1 MAKKDHALDDYEDLN
16 FDDEFG
22 FDEFGDGGED
32 PNSSPRKP
40 SSKIRSKLKE
50 SARAKYEDA
59 KFRREVL
66 KASLPSD
73 YSSVLEDYDA
83 VSKEVGDVWRDQQ
96 KQWEKHRSGVKRAI
110 RPYSDVISK
119 LGFKKLEAWANEED
133 RVSSGTPSDDEIDEL
148 KVQSIMADVFG
159 DIQDQQTQHLT
170 QLETARQERED
181 ERYAEDVAE
190 REVSAKRSIEGN
202 NYLASINSGI
212 TTIADYTN
220 KIDFQY
226 KKRSLEL
233 QARLLITQ
241 QRALTTL
248 NSFRDSAIKELQDIH
263 KNTAL
268 PDYLKINTD
277 EMITKAFKEKFAE
290 NFTAPWTG
298 VGSQFS
304 KRIFGQVKKKM
315 AGYWEDLGLAISGA
329 NDANEGFQD
338 GMGGDGTAWGGL
350 KDLGLGL
357 GTDAIINKPA
367 KFLQDKVA
375 PKIRDYLS
383 KHHGINV
390 QGSNLKTMGSNF
402 AAMFN
407 EALKSGETGFKSLD
421 AIVNFFDL
429 QEAAMGE
436 KNTLWDKN
444 ELDLE
449 KAVYMDNRFKLSV
462 TDVIPGWLK
471 KIYGQVFG
479 LNNQGKEAPDLSWDF
494 KAEGFVRTEDQD
506 RETLEG
512 MVSKE
517 SLLKQKQ
524 AIEKWIDVLG
534 DGMSFTPKT
543 REWLSRWVKKK
554 LRSSDA
560 IDPILLLADG
570 LSAPKDVRAELEKV
584 IQASYQL
591 TDKQVELAKGGKLKD
606 LHNVIKE
613 GNIYANNR
621 LNKTADA
628 AYDARKQV
636 RSFETDVIAKLV
648 SSPEGRRALIRS
660 GVAFDNGKGQ
670 FQYNYKIDDMMQDQL
685 EYVRERDTRI
695 GGKRVNDRVGPYV
708 GRRSRNEDRRGF
720 LSDDGREEILDKLG
734 YGEYEAKMKKDA
746 QFGWGFESLG
756 FNDEKKLEREILRSL
771 STLPDPKMHPGYGRD
786 FFFTRA
792 GKLITRANKAFLIL
806 RKKEAPELA
815 NEHSYA
821 AGGRIP
827 SFASGGDN
835 KLKSGVT
842 EGQPG
847 DENLVKTHGGEFV
860 VNHDAAKF
868 NVKLLG
874 AINKYGAPL
883 INADGSINSVYHKV
897 FGFDKA
903 KDFTKQAGKDF
914 AVGAKNIK
922 NEQAEIAIKHI
933 LNQMNPIYVDHYDKV
948 AAELTDA
955 KISPEK
961 RLAKGLQHWT
971 KYQKAVL
978 KHQGVKAYGKGA
990 ARKGMQFLSDKFDQ
1004 LIDTDNTGTNIEIKN
1019 KLMNGGRN
1027 LGRGLYNNVTNYAS
1041 DLRDKAKTKMLDRD
1055 NTMGAISKTL
1065 AEVENPKRFNQ
1076 PLDLYFKGKG
1086 SPFLTKK
1093 GFNNSDYIDQN
1104 TGAVIRN
1111 PSEITGTVVDRE
1123 GQIVVSIEEM
1133 FDNDIVTR
1141 ARKPYRLLGL
1151 EQEHRK
1157 YFTTTEYVANR
1168 YSVIA
1173 QSKRFQDTLAKGK
1186 EFRDKWLR
1194 DEAIDCYLRSDLV
1207 TPVLRAT
1214 DFKAG
1219 NYIDKETGNVLWT
1232 HHDITGAV
1240 TDKENKEILSAEQ
1253 IADGLF
1259 TDKGEHIKIN
1269 KFKRMR
1275 NTVFKR
1281 GNEVYNRYAAK
1292 HVNKYKDLALNAMS
1306 NMGEA
1311 KVGLNF
1317 DKNPIDVYVKGEKN
1331 PRITFAMFKSGK
1343 MMDVKS
1349 GKPILSHSGI
1359 QGPVISAADS
1369 TGNQLITEEDI
1380 KTGLVDAMGE
1390 DLYLPKMQTAMKRF
1404 TNYLKEAVLPKSKF
1418 GAIRNFIN
1426 LSPEKRMEK
1435 MNELIDKY
1443 GVAFD
1448 VYVKGEPLTPKL
1460 TKAGFEGSKYIS
1472 QKTGLA
1478 IKLPDFIDG
1487 PVLDLEGNVILS
1499 AEEIEKGLL
1508 TIDGKKVKIGVDLKN
1523 GGLFN
1528 NIAGTASIFGRI
1540 SGKRDMLLR
1549 GMGMGDKAPEPE
1561 EEKTER
1567 NVLYTIKFKN
1577 KKGMPLS
1584 PEAARINNRMFTQ
1597 ADVKGGMLIRVDY
1610 TDGKSSTE
1618 VIDDVE
1624 NIDASTW
1631 LKSAMS
1637 NKITDGINFGAVF
1650 TMGGYIIDDE
1660 GKVIK
1665 TTFHTGKKKAKP
1677 VKLDATG
1684 AMPLK
1689 GMFGSAFDKML
1700 DKFGIKSRLGSWQQ
1714 QREDKANKK
1723 DGDPKNEEKK
1733 EKKDSWIGKLIKKL
1747 TLPLTAM
1754 FGGLASGIGA
1764 LKASLLG
1771 GLAWLGQSVVQGKLM
1786 GSLGAFMGR
1795 SGLGRALAVGA
1806 VTYGGIKAF
1815 NYLDGDGSGASS
1827 YGAADQNA
1835 QYANLDTTSKVL
1847 HMGDSKAPETTS
1859 GKGFLET
1866 MASNPE
1872 LASALAM
1879 GAMMMPG
1886 GLKTIGKGALAVGK
1900 GAWKYGGKVLHWGGK
1915 KLGKLA
1921 GRTATAAGGAAARN
1935 APGLLGKAGRVLG
1948 GAWRMTGGGVGM
1960 AARAAPLLAGLGGLL
1975 LPAALIAGAA
1985 VGGYMIGKGLMKLW
1999 NNHKNPWNRF
2009 RMAQYGFNHNNEEL
2023 MNKIAQIEG
2032 IATNLISINGDG
2044 QPSVKTDEKAM
2055 IEILKICGIYDKDGK
2070 MVEGQEQ
2077 RLQSFAI
2084 WFKERFL
2091 RVYSSYLRCLKK
2103 MRGKAEMV
2111 DLQTLNRQEQLKLL
2125 DETHFKS
2132 LTLSP
2137 YVVTNSP
2144 FEDPAE
2150 TNMDATDVDVIYRKL
2165 KNKIETS
2172 KDIKDGEVKD
2182 YSKIKNEDGLED
2194 KTAKPL
2200 SKNATAEDKLKAEMD
2215 KQLDKTNPLKQDAK
2229 TMVDKANEAVKYQT
2243 DAANLLTKTH
2253 NAQIRSAT
2261 EQATKETEKQFE
2273 KSSTSLMDKLK
2284 SGLSSMANVVSNSF
2298 VGDAASGAVNAWNTV
2313 GMGIDSGLSQA
2324 GNAIAGWLGDG
2335 KGLGGSGKWSKG
2347 KRDDLFPSI
2356 SAASK
2361 KYGLNERTM
2370 LTMAYIES
2378 KGDPNA
2384 SNPSGAKGIYQF
2396 IPATAKAY
2404 GLGNPY
2410 DQAANIDAGMR
2421 LTRDGIAYFKKKVG
2435 REPEPY
2441 EIYLMHQQGQGGL
2454 SIIAAAA
2461 AKGGTVPANIQKNVD
2476 SNAPQK
2482 GMTPAAFLAYW
2493 KQRYNESD
2501 LAVHGNGGGGASQ
2514 AAAPSGTSTA
2524 KPAAGTPKASANT
2537 PGYLLTGGTNKAP
2550 AANAGG
2556 GGGGGGGGVAP
2567 AAKVK
2572 EKVFFGDS
2580 IADGYKN
2587 YHKGSGW
2594 TKVGA
2599 DPKTVLFYLSN
2610 TVLKNPSKYRDKDVY
2625 LSTGIS
2631 NNPTDSLS
2639 IATQLQR
2646 LKDLGVKVKVFG
2658 ISNQYPKGNPLAL
2671 NTLLATLCKRF
2682 GHTFLGGFNAGKD
2695 KVHPATY
2702 ATLPGG
2708 GSAAASKAPAKAT
2721 PAKAGTAAST
2731 GSASANTPGHLL
2743 TGGAKPL
2750 ANAAVAPQISNSV
2763 NVAGSADWDFDKIVK
2778 AVLNNKLPKA
2788 SGKCAEYVRKALV
2801 AGDLRGKIQKTF
2813 GGKLGHAFEY
2823 LARLPKLGFNRVYS
2837 GQQLKGFQLMKGD
2850 VVVFDKG
2857 VYGSD
2862 NKSGGGWVYGHVAI
2876 WTGGNW
2882 VSDFIQS
2889 SIYPHS
2895 KYASPG
2901 IPFTIFRAN
2910 GIAKEKVVDCKFP
2923 GDEDFGQPL
2932 LQSTPTNAAQAKRQE
2947 QATQISPSADK
2958 VNNTV
2963 NNLNNGGVTSA
2974 VPVSPPQ
2981 PTSPMEQMGG
2991 GDVINLLGKQL
3002 NVQEQILSVLKDI
3015 AKGSL
3020 SNTTGVD
3027 ANAKPGVTTP
3037 NMSAIRNE
3045 KSPFSGVKNPVS
3057 VLKPV

>member
-22 FDEFGDGGED
+22 FDEFGDSGED

-40 SSKIRSKLKE
+40 SSKIRSKLEE
-50 SARAKYEDA
+50 SARAKYNDA

-83 VSKEVGDVWRDQQ
+83 VSKEVGDVWREQQ
-96 KQWEKHRSGVKRAI
+96 KQWEKQRSGVKRAI
-110 RPYSDVISK
+110 RPYSDVIAK

-290 NFTAPWTG
+290 NFTAPWSG

-329 NDANEGFQD
+329 NEANEGFQD

-350 KDLGLGL
+350 KDLGLGM
-357 GTDAIINKPA
+357 GTDALINKPA
-367 KFLQDKVA
+367 KFLQEKIA

-494 KAEGFVRTEDQD
+494 KSEGFVKTEDQD

-512 MVSKE
+512 TINKE

-543 REWLSRWVKKK
+543 REWLARWVKKK

-560 IDPILLLADG
+560 IDPILLLSDG

-613 GNIYANNR
+613 GNMYANNR

-695 GGKRVNDRVGPYV
+695 DGKRVNDRIGPYV
-708 GRRSRNEDRRGF
+708 GRRGHNEDGRGF

-734 YGEYEAKMKKDA
+734 YGDYEAKMKKDA

-827 SFASGGDN
+827 SFASGGNN
-835 KLKSGVT
+835 KLMSGVT
-842 EGQPG
+842 KGQPG

-933 LNQMNPIYVDHYDKV
+933 LNQMNPVYVDHYDKV
-948 AAELTDA
+948 VAELTDTKVA
-955 KISPEK
+955 PEK

-971 KYQKAVL
+971 KYQKSVL
-978 KHQGVKAYGKGA
+978 KHQGVKAYGKGVA
-990 ARKGMQFLSDKFDQ
+990 KKGMQFLSDKFDQ
-1004 LIDTDNTGTNIEIKN
+1004 LIDTDKTGTNIEIKN
-1019 KLMNGGRN
+1019 QLLQGGRN
-1027 LGRGLYNNVTNYAS
+1027 LGRGVYNNVTNYAN
-1041 DLRDKAKTKMLDRD
+1041 DLRDKAKTKMLDRN
-1055 NTMGAISKTL
+1055 NTMGAVSKTL
-1065 AEVENPKRFNQ
+1065 AEVDQPKMFNL
-1076 PLDLYFKGKG
+1076 PIDLYFKGKG
-1086 SPFLTKK
+1086 APFLAKK
-1093 GFNNSDYIDQN
+1093 GFTKGEYIDQN
-1104 TGAVIRN
+1104 TGVVIRN
-1111 PSEITGTVVDRE
+1111 PSEITGTIIDRE
-1123 GQIVVSIEEM
+1123 GQIVVTIEEM
-1133 FDNDIVTR
+1133 FENDVVTR
-1141 ARKPYRLLGL
+1141 SGKAYRLLGL
-1151 EQEHRK
+1151 EEQHRK
-1157 YFTTTEYVANR
+1157 YFTATEYAANR

-1173 QSKRFQDTLAKGK
+1173 QSKRFQDAVAKGK

-1194 DEAIDCYLRSDLV
+1194 DEAIDCYVRSDLV
-1207 TPVLRAT
+1207 TPVLRAK

-1240 TDKENKEILSAEQ
+1240 VDKENREILSAEQ
-1253 IADGLF
+1253 LADGLF

-1343 MMDVKS
+1343 MIDVKS

-1359 QGPVISAADS
+1359 QGPVISAADAS
-1369 TGNQLITEEDI
+1369 GNQLITEEDI

-1487 PVLDLEGNVILS
+1487 PVLDLNGNIILS

-1508 TIDGKKVKIGVDLKN
+1508 TVDGKKVKIGVDLKN
-1523 GGLFN
+1523 GGLFS
-1528 NIAGTASIFGRI
+1528 NITGAASIFSRI

-1660 GKVIK
+1660 GKIVK
-1665 TTFHTGKKKAKP
+1665 TAFHTGKKKAKP
-1677 VKLDATG
+1677 VKLDTAG
-1684 AMPLK
+1684 ASPLK

-1700 DKFGIKSRLGSWQQ
+1700 DKFGIKNRLGSWQQ

-1723 DGDPKNEEKK
+1723 DGETKDVEKK

-1747 TLPLTAM
+1747 TLPLTVM

-1795 SGLGRALAVGA
+1795 SGLGKALAVGA

-1815 NYLDGDGSGASS
+1815 NYLDGDGSGSSS
-1827 YGAADQNA
+1827 YGVVDQNA
-1835 QYANLDTTSKVL
+1835 SYANLDTTSKVM
-1847 HMGDSKAPETTS
+1847 HMGDPNAPETTS
-1859 GKGFLET
+1859 GKGFMET

-1921 GRTATAAGGAAARN
+1921 GRTATTVGGAAARN

-1948 GAWRMTGGGVGM
+1948 GAWRMSGGGLGL

-1975 LPAALIAGAA
+1975 VPAALVAGAA
-1985 VGGYMIGKGLMKLW
+1985 VAGWYAGKAIMKLW

-2009 RMAQYGFNHNNEEL
+2009 RMAQYGFNHNNEEV

-2032 IATNLISINGDG
+2032 IATNLITINGDG

-2070 MVEGQEQ
+2070 MVEGQEE
-2077 RLQSFAI
+2077 RLKSFAI
-2084 WFKERFL
+2084 WFRERFL

-2103 MRGKAEMV
+2103 MRGKAEML

-2132 LTLSP
+2132 LTMSP
-2137 YVVTNSP
+2137 YVVINSP

-2150 TNMDATDVDVIYRKL
+2150 TEMDATDVDVIYRKL

-2182 YSKIKNEDGLED
+2182 YSKIKNEDGLDD
-2194 KTAKPL
+2194 KVSKPL
-2200 SKNATAEDKLKAEMD
+2200 PKDATPEDKLKAEMD

-2229 TMVDKANEAVKYQT
+2229 TMVDKANQAVKYQT

-2253 NAQIRSAT
+2253 NAQIRAAT
-2261 EQATKETEKQFE
+2261 DAATKETQKQFDDGAKTLGE
-2273 KSSTSLMDKLK
+2273 KFKNFMSSMGNSISNGWDAAKESM
-2284 SGLSSMANVVSNSF
+2284 GLSNNQASESNGGGF
-2298 VGDAASGAVNAWNTV
+2298 FGAIGDVISKGAGAISGKTKDIQLGVYKAFRNA
-2313 GMGIDSGLSQA
+2313 GLSDAQA
-2324 GNAIAGWLGDG
+2324 KI
-2335 KGLGGSGKWSKG
+2335 
-2347 KRDDLFPSI
+2347 I
-2356 SAASK
+2356 
-2361 KYGLNERTM
+2361 
-2370 LTMAYIES
+2370 
-2378 KGDPNA
+2378 
-2384 SNPSGAKGIYQF
+2384 
-2396 IPATAKAY
+2396 TAE
-2404 GLGNPY
+2404 
-2410 DQAANIDAGMR
+2410 
-2421 LTRDGIAYFKKKVG
+2421 VG
-2435 REPEPY
+2435 REND
-2441 EIYLMHQQGQGGL
+2441 YLSKYVFGSH
-2454 SIIAAAA
+2454 SD
-2461 AKGGTVPANIQKNVD
+2461 PANGKFNLGMLSWQGDRGKKLYELLERNGLIKGNKMVEDQKTL
-2476 SNAPQK
+2476 NAQ
-2482 GMTPAAFLAYW
+2482 AAFAVNEIRTISSYKPTLEKFLNNPKVDYKTGAEVLGTNFIRW
-2493 KQRYNESD
+2493 RYNDSAYASHHKRRDDYYKQIQSNVSSSD
-2501 LAVHGNGGGGASQ
+2501 
-2514 AAAPSGTSTA
+2514 AAAPAGSN
-2524 KPAAGTPKASANT
+2524 PAAGGSTPSNT
-2537 PGYLLTGGTNKAP
+2537 PGKAPPAYMMTGGGTTAGTTPAGKAAGGIMGGAMANLDARLGNKAP
-2550 AANAGG
+2550 A
-2556 GGGGGGGGVAP
+2556 
-2567 AAKVK
+2567 
-2572 EKVFFGDS
+2572 
-2580 IADGYKN
+2580 
-2587 YHKGSGW
+2587 
-2594 TKVGA
+2594 
-2599 DPKTVLFYLSN
+2599 
-2610 TVLKNPSKYRDKDVY
+2610 
-2625 LSTGIS
+2625 
-2631 NNPTDSLS
+2631 
-2639 IATQLQR
+2639 
-2646 LKDLGVKVKVFG
+2646 
-2658 ISNQYPKGNPLAL
+2658 
-2671 NTLLATLCKRF
+2671 
-2682 GHTFLGGFNAGKD
+2682 
-2695 KVHPATY
+2695 
-2702 ATLPGG
+2702 
-2708 GSAAASKAPAKAT
+2708 SAAT
-2721 PAKAGTAAST
+2721 
-2731 GSASANTPGHLL
+2731 
-2743 TGGAKPL
+2743 
-2750 ANAAVAPQISNSV
+2750 APQQSNSV
-2763 NVAGSADWDFDKIVK
+2763 NVAGSADWDFDKIAK

-2823 LARLPKLGFNRVYS
+2823 LTRLPKLGFNRVYS

-2850 VVVFDKG
+2850 VVVFDRG

-2895 KYASPG
+2895 KYASRG

-2932 LQSTPTNAAQAKRQE
+2932 AQSTPTNAAQARRQE
-2947 QATQISPSADK
+2947 QATQISPAAK

-2974 VPVSPPQ
+2974 VPVSAPQ
-2981 PTSPMEQMGG
+2981 PSSPMEQMGG

-3015 AKGSL
+3015 AKGSI
-3020 SNTTGVD
+3020 SGSSGVD
-3027 ANAKPGVTTP
+3027 VNAKPGVTTP
-3037 NMSAIRNE
+3037 DMSAIRNE

>member
-329 NDANEGFQD
+329 NDATEGFQD

-560 IDPILLLADG
+560 IDPILLLTDG

-827 SFASGGDN
+827 SFASGGNN
-835 KLKSGVT
+835 KLTSGVT
-842 EGQPG
+842 KGQPG

-1093 GFNNSDYIDQN
+1093 GFNNGDYIDQN

-1123 GQIVVSIEEM
+1123 DQIVVSIEEM

-1292 HVNKYKDLALNAMS
+1292 HVNKYKDLTLNAMS

-1380 KTGLVDAMGE
+1380 KTGLVDTMGE

-1487 PVLDLEGNVILS
+1487 PVLDLEGNVILT

-1528 NIAGTASIFGRI
+1528 NIAGAASIFGRI

-1549 GMGMGDKAPEPE
+1549 GMGTGDKAPEPE

-1827 YGAADQNA
+1827 YGAVDQNA

-1900 GAWKYGGKVLHWGGK
+1900 KAWDWGGAALGWGGR
-1915 KLGKLA
+1915 KLGRLA
-1921 GRTATAAGGAAARN
+1921 GRTATAAGGAATRN
-1935 APGLLGKAGRVLG
+1935 APGMLGKAGRVLG
-1948 GAWRMTGGGVGM
+1948 GAWRMTGGGLGM

-1975 LPAALIAGAA
+1975 FPAALIAGAA

-2229 TMVDKANEAVKYQT
+2229 SMVDKANEAVKYQS
-2243 DAANLLTKTH
+2243 DAANLLTRTH
-2253 NAQIRSAT
+2253 NAQIRAAT
-2261 EQATKETEKQFE
+2261 DVATKETQKQFDDGAKTLGE
-2273 KSSTSLMDKLK
+2273 KFRNFMSSMGNSISNGWDAAKESM
-2284 SGLSSMANVVSNSF
+2284 GLSNNQASESNGGGF
-2298 VGDAASGAVNAWNTV
+2298 FGAIGDVISKGAGAISGKTKDIQLGVYKAFRNA
-2313 GMGIDSGLSQA
+2313 GLSDAQA
-2324 GNAIAGWLGDG
+2324 KI
-2335 KGLGGSGKWSKG
+2335 
-2347 KRDDLFPSI
+2347 I
-2356 SAASK
+2356 
-2361 KYGLNERTM
+2361 
-2370 LTMAYIES
+2370 
-2378 KGDPNA
+2378 
-2384 SNPSGAKGIYQF
+2384 
-2396 IPATAKAY
+2396 TAE
-2404 GLGNPY
+2404 
-2410 DQAANIDAGMR
+2410 
-2421 LTRDGIAYFKKKVG
+2421 VG
-2435 REPEPY
+2435 REND
-2441 EIYLMHQQGQGGL
+2441 YLSKYVFGSH
-2454 SIIAAAA
+2454 SD
-2461 AKGGTVPANIQKNVD
+2461 PANGKFNLGMLSWQGDRGKKLYELLEKNGLIKDNKMVEDQKTL
-2476 SNAPQK
+2476 NAQ
-2482 GMTPAAFLAYW
+2482 AAFAVNEIRTISSYKPTLEKFLNNPDVDYKTGAEVLGTNFIRW
-2493 KQRYNESD
+2493 RYNDSAYASHHKRRDDYYKQIQGNVSSSD
-2501 LAVHGNGGGGASQ
+2501 
-2514 AAAPSGTSTA
+2514 AAAPSGA
-2524 KPAAGTPKASANT
+2524 DPAAGDSTPKST
-2537 PGYLLTGGTNKAP
+2537 PGAKPPAYLLTGGTNKAP
-2550 AANAGG
+2550 GTNNAGG
-2556 GGGGGGGGVAP
+2556 GGGGGAGAAP
-2567 AAKVK
+2567 TAKVK

-2731 GSASANTPGHLL
+2731 GSASANTPGHLP

-2750 ANAAVAPQISNSV
+2750 ANAAVAPQQSNSV

-2889 SIYPHS
+2889 TIYPHS
-2895 KYASPG
+2895 KYASRG

>member
-16 FDDEFG
+16 FDDDFG

-40 SSKIRSKLKE
+40 SSKIRSKLEE
-50 SARAKYEDA
+50 SARAKYNDT

-110 RPYSDVISK
+110 RPYSDVIAK

-695 GGKRVNDRVGPYV
+695 DGKRVNDRVGPYV
-708 GRRSRNEDRRGF
+708 GRRSHNEDRRSF

-734 YGEYEAKMKKDA
+734 YGDYEAKMKKDA

-821 AGGRIP
+821 AGGHIP
-827 SFASGGDN
+827 SFASGGNN
-835 KLKSGVT
+835 KLMAGVT
-842 EGQPG
+842 KGQPG

-933 LNQMNPIYVDHYDKV
+933 LSQMNPVYVDHYDKV
-948 AAELTDA
+948 AAELTDT
-955 KISPEK
+955 KVSPEK

-978 KHQGVKAYGKGA
+978 KHQGVKAYGKGV

-1027 LGRGLYNNVTNYAS
+1027 LGHGLYNNVTNYAS

-1086 SPFLTKK
+1086 SPFLSKK
-1093 GFNNSDYIDQN
+1093 GFNNGDYIDQN

-1207 TPVLRAT
+1207 TPVLRAK

-1240 TDKENKEILSAEQ
+1240 VDKENKEILSADQ
-1253 IADGLF
+1253 LADGLF

-1306 NMGEA
+1306 SMGEGR
-1311 KVGLNF
+1311 VGLNF

-1349 GKPILSHSGI
+1349 GKVILSHSGI
-1359 QGPVISAADS
+1359 QGPVISAADA

-1404 TNYLKEAVLPKSKF
+1404 TNYLKEAVLPKGKF

-1487 PVLDLEGNVILS
+1487 PVLDLEGNVILT

-1508 TIDGKKVKIGVDLKN
+1508 TIDGKKVKIGIDLKN

-1528 NIAGTASIFGRI
+1528 NIAGAASIFGRI

-1665 TTFHTGKKKAKP
+1665 TAFHTGKKKAKP
-1677 VKLDATG
+1677 VKVDAAG

-1700 DKFGIKSRLGSWQQ
+1700 DKFGIKNRLGSWQQ

-1723 DGDPKNEEKK
+1723 DGDPKTEEKK

-1795 SGLGRALAVGA
+1795 SGLGKALAVGA
-1806 VTYGGIKAF
+1806 ITYGGIKAF

-1886 GLKTIGKGALAVGK
+1886 GLKTIGRGALAVGK
-1900 GAWKYGGKVLHWGGK
+1900 GAWKYGGKALHWGGK
-1915 KLGKLA
+1915 KLAGLA
-1921 GRTATAAGGAAARN
+1921 GRTATTAGGAAARN

-1948 GAWRMTGGGVGM
+1948 GAWRMTGGGLGM

-2182 YSKIKNEDGLED
+2182 YSKIKNEDGLD
-2194 KTAKPL
+2194 AKVTKPL
-2200 SKNATAEDKLKAEMD
+2200 PKDAGHEDKLKHEMD
-2215 KQLDKTNPLKQDAK
+2215 KQLDNTAEAKTKSDAK
-2229 TMVDKANEAVKYQT
+2229 SMVDKANEAVKYQA
-2243 DAANLLTKTH
+2243 DAANILTKTH
-2253 NAQIRSAT
+2253 NAQIRAAT
-2261 EQATKETEKQFE
+2261 EKTTKESEGLFSKAM
-2273 KSSTSLMDKLK
+2273 TSLQDKFTNFLSASRTAASK
-2284 SGLSSMANVVSNSF
+2284 IFSGTAEGF
-2298 VGDAASGAVNAWNTV
+2298 IDGVGDATGIVTGGVGNSIFSGGQAALDALRGSNKDAEKNLVQLAMKSGVNDPKEITMLLAQASHESGGFKHSRELGNDAYFAKYNNRKDLGNGPNDGARYKGRGWIQLTGRANYAAFSKWAGIDAVSNPEMVEKEPYASLATIWYWTQSHNMKKFGRKAAINGDVTGATKAVNGGTNGLKDRQEKYAKY
-2313 GMGIDSGLSQA
+2313 SGLVGSDV
-2324 GNAIAGWLGDG
+2324 NAYLS
-2335 KGLGGSGKWSKG
+2335 KLGGSASATTPGK
-2347 KRDDLFPSI
+2347 
-2356 SAASK
+2356 AA
-2361 KYGLNERTM
+2361 
-2370 LTMAYIES
+2370 
-2378 KGDPNA
+2378 
-2384 SNPSGAKGIYQF
+2384 
-2396 IPATAKAY
+2396 
-2404 GLGNPY
+2404 
-2410 DQAANIDAGMR
+2410 
-2421 LTRDGIAYFKKKVG
+2421 
-2435 REPEPY
+2435 
-2441 EIYLMHQQGQGGL
+2441 
-2454 SIIAAAA
+2454 
-2461 AKGGTVPANIQKNVD
+2461 GGT
-2476 SNAPQK
+2476 S
-2482 GMTPAAFLAYW
+2482 
-2493 KQRYNESD
+2493 
-2501 LAVHGNGGGGASQ
+2501 
-2514 AAAPSGTSTA
+2514 
-2524 KPAAGTPKASANT
+2524 
-2537 PGYLLTGGTNKAP
+2537 
-2550 AANAGG
+2550 
-2556 GGGGGGGGVAP
+2556 
-2567 AAKVK
+2567 
-2572 EKVFFGDS
+2572 
-2580 IADGYKN
+2580 
-2587 YHKGSGW
+2587 
-2594 TKVGA
+2594 
-2599 DPKTVLFYLSN
+2599 
-2610 TVLKNPSKYRDKDVY
+2610 
-2625 LSTGIS
+2625 
-2631 NNPTDSLS
+2631 
-2639 IATQLQR
+2639 
-2646 LKDLGVKVKVFG
+2646 
-2658 ISNQYPKGNPLAL
+2658 
-2671 NTLLATLCKRF
+2671 
-2682 GHTFLGGFNAGKD
+2682 
-2695 KVHPATY
+2695 
-2702 ATLPGG
+2702 
-2708 GSAAASKAPAKAT
+2708 
-2721 PAKAGTAAST
+2721 ST
-2731 GSASANTPGHLL
+2731 GSAPPAFMMTGGGTTAGQSSTAKAGGGIAGNAMSNLDARFGNKANANTA
-2743 TGGAKPL
+2743 T
-2750 ANAAVAPQISNSV
+2750 AAQQSNSV
-2763 NVAGSADWDFDKIVK
+2763 NVAGSADWDFDKMVK

-2895 KYASPG
+2895 KYASRG

-2932 LQSTPTNAAQAKRQE
+2932 LQSAPANAAQAKRQE

-2981 PTSPMEQMGG
+2981 PTTPMEQMGS

-3020 SNTTGVD
+3020 SNSVGID

>member
-1 MAKKDHALDDYEDLN
+1 MAKKDYSLDEEDLN
-16 FDDEFG
+16 FDDYG
-22 FDEFGDGGED
+22 FDEFDDDGED
-32 PNSSPRKP
+32 PSTNPRKP
-40 SSKIRSKLKE
+40 TSKIRSKLKE
-50 SARAKYEDA
+50 SAEAKYRDS

-83 VSKEVGDVWRDQQ
+83 VSKEVGEVWREQQ

-159 DIQDQQTQHLT
+159 DMQEEQTKHLT

-190 REVSAKRSIEGN
+190 REVTAKRSIESN
-202 NYLASINSGI
+202 NYLANINKGI
-212 TTIADYTN
+212 TTLSDYTN
-220 KIDFQY
+220 KIDFHY

-248 NSFRDSAIKELQDIH
+248 SSFKDSTIKELQDIH

-290 NFTAPWTG
+290 NFTTPWTG
-298 VGSQFS
+298 VGSHLS
-304 KRIFGQVKKKM
+304 KRVFNKVRGKLRDW
-315 AGYWEDLGLAISGA
+315 WEDIGMAISGA
-329 NDANEGFQD
+329 NEVNEGFTD
-338 GMGGDGTAWGGL
+338 EMGGGDGTAWGGL
-350 KDLGLGL
+350 KDLGMGFF
-357 GTDAIINKPA
+357 TDALVNKPA
-367 KFLQDKVA
+367 NFLQNKVA

-383 KHHGINV
+383 KHHKINV
-390 QGSNLKTMGSNF
+390 YGSNLKTMGSSF
-402 AAMFN
+402 AAKFN
-407 EALKSGETGFKSLD
+407 EALKSGETGNKLLD
-421 AIVNFFDL
+421 TLINVFDL
-429 QEAAMGE
+429 QGAAIGE
-436 KNTLWDKN
+436 KNTLWDTK

-494 KAEGFVRTEDQD
+494 KSEGFVRTEDQD

-512 MVSKE
+512 LVNKE
-517 SLLKQKQ
+517 SIAKQKL
-524 AIEKWIDVLG
+524 AIERWIDTVSG
-534 DGMSFTPKT
+534 GMA
-543 REWLSRWVKKK
+543 LSNKSRNFLNGWVKKK
-554 LRSSDA
+554 LRGSDA
-560 IDPILLLADG
+560 LDPMALLSDTLD
-570 LSAPKDVRAELEKV
+570 APRDVKSELEKV
-584 IQASYQL
+584 IIANYKLS
-591 TDKQVELAKGGKLKD
+591 DKQVELAKGGSLWELGKL
-606 LHNVIKE
+606 ISE
-613 GNIYANNR
+613 GNTHANN
-621 LNKTADA
+621 LLHQA
-628 AYDARKQV
+628 ANAAMDARTHV
-636 RSFETDVIAKLV
+636 RSAETDALAKLV
-648 SSPEGRRALIRS
+648 RTPEGRRALIRS
-660 GVAFDNGKGQ
+660 GRAYNDGSGQ
-670 FQYNYKIDDMMQDQL
+670 FVYNYKVDDDLQDQF
-685 EYVRERDTRI
+685 EYARERERRV
-695 GGKRVNDRVGPYV
+695 GGKTVKDRVGPYV
-708 GRRSRNEDRRGF
+708 GRRAKYEDGGHY
-720 LSDDGREEILDKLG
+720 LTDDGRADILDREGYDDFDVHLKEDAKFGFGAEYLG
-734 YGEYEAKMKKDA
+734 YNE
-746 QFGWGFESLG
+746 
-756 FNDEKKLEREILRSL
+756 EKKLERSILKSL
-771 STLPDPKMHPGYGRD
+771 STLPDPTMHPGYGRD
-786 FFFTRA
+786 FFFTRD
-792 GKLITRANKAFLIL
+792 GKLITRANKAFAML
-806 RKKEAPELA
+806 RRREAPELA
-815 NEHSYA
+815 SKYSYA
-821 AGGRIP
+821 SGGQIP
-827 SFASGGDN
+827 SFASGGN
-835 KLKSGVT
+835 NELKAGVT
-842 EGQPG
+842 KGQPG
-847 DENLVKTHGGEFV
+847 DEKIVKTHGGEFV

-883 INADGSINSVYHKV
+883 INSDGSINSVYHKV

-914 AVGAKNIK
+914 AVGAQNIK

-933 LNQMNPIYVDHYDKV
+933 INQMNPKYLEHYDKV
-948 AAELTDA
+948 VAELTD
-955 KISPEK
+955 KKVSSEK

-971 KYQKAVL
+971 KYQKEVV
-978 KHQGVKAYGKGA
+978 KHEGIMAYGKGA
-990 ARKGMQFLSDKFDQ
+990 ARKGLAYLGNKFDQ
-1004 LIDTDNTGTNIEIKN
+1004 WIDTDGTGTNVQIKNQVVNGVSSIASNVGNVVKN
-1019 KLMNGGRN
+1019 KLDRQKELARSALLNRDLTLEQVQKQLEADETGSNKRYTKVHDIYIEGQKSPILKR
-1027 LGRGLYNNVTNYAS
+1027 LAWVDPGYFDKQTNKR
-1041 DLRDKAKTKMLDRD
+1041 LKT
-1055 NTMGAISKTL
+1055 
-1065 AEVENPKRFNQ
+1065 P
-1076 PLDLYFKGKG
+1076 
-1086 SPFLTKK
+1086 
-1093 GFNNSDYIDQN
+1093 DQ
-1104 TGAVIRN
+1104 
-1111 PSEITGTVVDRE
+1111 ITGTVIDSR
-1123 GQIVVSIEEM
+1123 GNTVV
-1133 FDNDIVTR
+1133 
-1141 ARKPYRLLGL
+1141 
-1151 EQEHRK
+1151 
-1157 YFTTTEYVANR
+1157 TTEQLLYDQFYTVDNGKVTPFKFLGMQEGNR
-1168 YSVIA
+1168 RFDTID
-1173 QSKRFQDTLAKGK
+1173 QKLDMIRDSKRYKEIMERYKGYSDTAKK
-1186 EFRDKWLR
+1186 YLK
-1194 DEAIDCYLRSDLV
+1194 DEAIDCYVRDDLT
-1207 TPVLRAT
+1207 TPKLRAT

-1219 NYIDKETGNVLWT
+1219 NYIDKNTGNVLWT

-1240 TDKENKEILSAEQ
+1240 VDKEGQEILSAEQ
-1253 IADGLF
+1253 VADGLF
-1259 TDKGEHIKIN
+1259 TVKGEHIKIS
-1269 KFKRMR
+1269 KLKRMR
-1275 NTVFKR
+1275 NTIFKR
-1281 GNEVYNRYAAK
+1281 GNELYNRYAAK
-1292 HVNKYKDLALNAMS
+1292 HVNKYKDIALNAMS
-1306 NMGEA
+1306 GMGEA

-1359 QGPVISAADS
+1359 QGPVISAADTS
-1369 TGNQLITEEDI
+1369 GNQLITEDDI

-1390 DLYLPKMQTAMKRF
+1390 ELYLPKMQTSMKRF

-1487 PVLDLEGNVILS
+1487 PVLDLEGNVILT

-1528 NIAGTASIFGRI
+1528 NVVGAASIFSRI

-1549 GMGMGDKAPEPE
+1549 GMGMGDKAPEAPE

-1700 DKFGIKSRLGSWQQ
+1700 DKFGIKNRLGSWQQ

-1723 DGDPKNEEKK
+1723 DGDPKTEDKK

-1771 GLAWLGQSVVQGKLM
+1771 GLAWLGQSVVKGKLM
-1786 GSLGAFMGR
+1786 GSLGGFMGR

-1835 QYANLDTTSKVL
+1835 QYANLDTTSKVM
-1847 HMGDSKAPETTS
+1847 HMGDPNAPKSTS
-1859 GKGFLET
+1859 GKGFMET

-1879 GAMMMPG
+1879 GVMMMPG

-1900 GAWKYGGKVLHWGGK
+1900 GAWKYGGKALHWGGK
-1915 KLGKLA
+1915 KLAGLA
-1921 GRTATAAGGAAARN
+1921 GRTATTVGGAAARN
-1935 APGLLGKAGRVLG
+1935 APGLLGRAASVVG
-1948 GAWRMTGGGVGM
+1948 GAWRMTGGGLGM

-1975 LPAALIAGAA
+1975 LPATLIAGAA
-1985 VGGYMIGKGLMKLW
+1985 VGGYMLGKGLMKLW

-2044 QPSVKTDEKAM
+2044 QPSLKTDEKAI
-2055 IEILKICGIYDKDGK
+2055 IEILKICGIYDNDGK
-2070 MVEGQEQ
+2070 MIEGQEK
-2077 RLQSFAI
+2077 RLESFAI
-2084 WFKERFL
+2084 WFRERFL

-2103 MRGKAEMV
+2103 IRGKAEMI

-2132 LTLSP
+2132 LTMSP

-2150 TNMDATDVDVIYRKL
+2150 TSMDATDVDVIYRKL

-2182 YSKIKNEDGLED
+2182 YSKIKNEDGLDD

-2200 SKNATAEDKLKAEMD
+2200 PKNASHEDKLKHEMD
-2215 KQLDKTNPLKQDAK
+2215 KQLDQTAANKTRTDAK
-2229 TMVDKANEAVKYQT
+2229 TMVDKANEAVKYQA
-2243 DAANLLTKTH
+2243 DAANILTKTH

-2261 EQATKETEKQFE
+2261 DQATKESESLFSKAM
-2273 KSSTSLMDKLK
+2273 TSLQDKFTNFLSASRTAASK
-2284 SGLSSMANVVSNSF
+2284 IFSGTAGGFVDG
-2298 VGDAASGAVNAWNTV
+2298 VGDAAGVVTGGLGNSVFSGGQAVLDKLRGSNKDAEKNLVQLAMKSGVTDPKEITMLLAQASHESGGFKHSRELGNDAYFAKYNNRKDLGNGPNDGARYKGRGWIQLTGRANYAAFSKWAGIDAVSNPEMVEKEPYASLATIWYWTQSSNMKRFGRKAAINGDITGATKAVNGGTN
-2313 GMGIDSGLSQA
+2313 GLKDRQERFAKYSSLIGNDA
-2324 GNAIAGWLGDG
+2324 GAYLA
-2335 KGLGGSGKWSKG
+2335 KLGGS
-2347 KRDDLFPSI
+2347 
-2356 SAASK
+2356 
-2361 KYGLNERTM
+2361 
-2370 LTMAYIES
+2370 
-2378 KGDPNA
+2378 
-2384 SNPSGAKGIYQF
+2384 
-2396 IPATAKAY
+2396 
-2404 GLGNPY
+2404 
-2410 DQAANIDAGMR
+2410 
-2421 LTRDGIAYFKKKVG
+2421 
-2435 REPEPY
+2435 
-2441 EIYLMHQQGQGGL
+2441 
-2454 SIIAAAA
+2454 
-2461 AKGGTVPANIQKNVD
+2461 
-2476 SNAPQK
+2476 
-2482 GMTPAAFLAYW
+2482 TPA
-2493 KQRYNESD
+2493 D
-2501 LAVHGNGGGGASQ
+2501 GGS
-2514 AAAPSGTSTA
+2514 
-2524 KPAAGTPKASANT
+2524 TPKAT
-2537 PGYLLTGGTNKAP
+2537 PGAKPPAFMMTGGTTTAGQSP
-2550 AANAGG
+2550 AAKAGG
-2556 GGGGGGGGVAP
+2556 GIVGGAM
-2567 AAKVK
+2567 ANLDA
-2572 EKVFFGDS
+2572 
-2580 IADGYKN
+2580 
-2587 YHKGSGW
+2587 
-2594 TKVGA
+2594 
-2599 DPKTVLFYLSN
+2599 
-2610 TVLKNPSKYRDKDVY
+2610 
-2625 LSTGIS
+2625 
-2631 NNPTDSLS
+2631 
-2639 IATQLQR
+2639 
-2646 LKDLGVKVKVFG
+2646 
-2658 ISNQYPKGNPLAL
+2658 
-2671 NTLLATLCKRF
+2671 RF
-2682 GHTFLGGFNAGKD
+2682 GN
-2695 KVHPATY
+2695 KV
-2702 ATLPGG
+2702 
-2708 GSAAASKAPAKAT
+2708 
-2721 PAKAGTAAST
+2721 
-2731 GSASANTPGHLL
+2731 SASAATTP
-2743 TGGAKPL
+2743 
-2750 ANAAVAPQISNSV
+2750 QQSNSV
-2763 NVAGSADWDFDKIVK
+2763 NIAGSADWNFDKVADTVVRNRK
-2778 AVLNNKLPKA
+2778 EKSK
-2788 SGKCAEYVRKALV
+2788 GKCAEHVRMGLIE
-2801 AGDLRGKIQKTF
+2801 GDLKGKIKKMF
-2813 GGKLGHAFEY
+2813 GGRLGHAYEY
-2823 LARLPKLGFNRVYS
+2823 LTNLPKLGFNAVFRGTS
-2837 GQQLKGFQLMKGD
+2837 LKGFTPMKGD
-2850 VVVFDKG
+2850 VAVFDRKT
-2857 VYGSD
+2857 YGQD
-2862 NKSGGGWVYGHVAI
+2862 KPNEGGWLYGHVCV
-2876 WTGGNW
+2876 WTGSNW
-2882 VSDFIQS
+2882 VSDFVQTTV
-2889 SIYPHS
+2889 YPHS
-2895 KYASPG
+2895 RYSAKG
-2901 IPFTIFRAN
+2901 LPFTVFRAN
-2910 GIAKEKVVDCKFP
+2910 GIASKSMTALP
-2923 GDEDFGQPL
+2923 IGDENVGTPVSTANQT
-2932 LQSTPTNAAQAKRQE
+2932 QSQASQSAPTPQAAPAVQRV
-2947 QATQISPSADK
+2947 SA
-2958 VNNTV
+2958 TV
-2963 NNLNNGGVTSA
+2963 NNLNNGGVTTA
-2974 VPVSPPQ
+2974 APVSAPQ
-2981 PTSPMEQMGG
+2981 PASPMEQLGNG

-3015 AKGSL
+3015 AKVG
-3020 SNTTGVD
+3020 TTKLEQ
-3027 ANAKPGVTTP
+3027 NSRPGVTTP
-3037 NMSAIRNE
+3037 NLSAIRNE
-3045 KSPFSGVKNPVS
+3045 KSQFEGVKNPVS

>member
-1 MAKKDHALDDYEDLN
+1 MAKKDYSLDEEDLN
-16 FDDEFG
+16 FDDYG
-22 FDEFGDGGED
+22 FDEFDDDGGED
-32 PNSSPRKP
+32 PGTNPRKP
-40 SSKIRSKLKE
+40 TSKIRSKLKE
-50 SARAKYEDA
+50 SAEAKYRDS

-83 VSKEVGDVWRDQQ
+83 VSKEVGEVWREQQ

-159 DIQDQQTQHLT
+159 DMQEEQTKHLT

-190 REVSAKRSIEGN
+190 REVTAKRSIEGN
-202 NYLASINSGI
+202 NYLASINNNI

-338 GMGGDGTAWGGL
+338 GMDGDGTAWGGL

-375 PKIRDYLS
+375 PKIREYLS

-390 QGSNLKTMGSNF
+390 HGSNLKTMGSSF

-407 EALKSGETGFKSLD
+407 EALKNGETGYKLAD
-421 AIVNFFDL
+421 KAISFFDM
-429 QEAAMGE
+429 QEAAMSE

-449 KAVYMDNRFKLSV
+449 KAVHMDNRFKLSV

-479 LNNQGKEAPDLSWDF
+479 LNNQGKDAPDLSWDF
-494 KAEGFVRTEDQD
+494 KSEGFVRTEDQD

-512 MVSKE
+512 TISKE

-524 AIEKWIDVLG
+524 AVEKWIDVLG

-543 REWLSRWVKKK
+543 REWLAGWVKKK

-560 IDPILLLADG
+560 IDPLLLIADG

-613 GNIYANNR
+613 GNMYANNR

-695 GGKRVNDRVGPYV
+695 DGKRVNDRVGPYV
-708 GRRSRNEDRRGF
+708 GRRGHNEDGRGF

-734 YGEYEAKMKKDA
+734 YDDYEAKMKKDA

-815 NEHSYA
+815 NEYSYA

-827 SFASGGDN
+827 SFASGGNN
-835 KLKSGVT
+835 KLMSGVT
-842 EGQPG
+842 KGQPG

-933 LNQMNPIYVDHYDKV
+933 ISQMNPIYVDHYDKV
-948 AAELTDA
+948 VAELTDA
-955 KISPEK
+955 KIPPEK
-961 RLAKGLQHWT
+961 RLAKGLKHWT

-978 KHQGVKAYGKGA
+978 KHQGIKAYGKGA

-1019 KLMNGGRN
+1019 KIMNGGRN
-1027 LGRGLYNNVTNYAS
+1027 LGRGLYNNVTNYAD
-1041 DLRDKAKTKMLDRD
+1041 DLRDKAKARMLDRD
-1055 NTMGAISKTL
+1055 NTLGAISKTL

-1086 SPFLTKK
+1086 SPFLTKR
-1093 GFNNSDYIDQN
+1093 GFNNGDYIDQN

-1111 PSEITGTVVDRE
+1111 PSEITGTIVDRE
-1123 GQIVVSIEEM
+1123 GQVVVSLEEM
-1133 FDNDIVTR
+1133 FDNDVVTR

-1157 YFTTTEYVANR
+1157 HFTTTEYVANR

-1194 DEAIDCYLRSDLV
+1194 DEAIDCYVRSDLV
-1207 TPVLRAT
+1207 TPVLRAK

-1240 TDKENKEILSAEQ
+1240 TDKEGKEILSADQ
-1253 IADGLF
+1253 LADGLF

-1343 MMDVKS
+1343 MVDVKS

-1359 QGPVISAADS
+1359 QGPVISAADAS
-1369 TGNQLITEEDI
+1369 GNQLITEEDI

-1404 TNYLKEAVLPKSKF
+1404 TNYLKEAVLPKGKF

-1523 GGLFN
+1523 GGLFS
-1528 NIAGTASIFGRI
+1528 NITGAASIFSRI

-1700 DKFGIKSRLGSWQQ
+1700 DKFGIKNRLGSWQQ

-1723 DGDPKNEEKK
+1723 DGDPKTEDKK

-1795 SGLGRALAVGA
+1795 SGLGKALAVGA

-1827 YGAADQNA
+1827 YGAADQNSR
-1835 QYANLDTTSKVL
+1835 YANLDTTSKVM
-1847 HMGDSKAPETTS
+1847 HMGDPNAPQSTS

-1879 GAMMMPG
+1879 GVMMMPG

-1900 GAWKYGGKVLHWGGK
+1900 KAWDWGGAALGWGGR
-1915 KLGKLA
+1915 KLGRLA
-1921 GRTATAAGGAAARN
+1921 GRTATTVGGAAARN
-1935 APGLLGKAGRVLG
+1935 APGLLGKAGRVIG
-1948 GAWRMTGGGVGM
+1948 GAWRMTGGGLGM

-1975 LPAALIAGAA
+1975 LPATLIAGAA

-2077 RLQSFAI
+2077 RLESFAI
-2084 WFKERFL
+2084 WFRERFL

-2132 LTLSP
+2132 LTMSP

-2150 TNMDATDVDVIYRKL
+2150 TEMDATDVDVIYRKL

-2182 YSKIKNEDGLED
+2182 YSKIKNTDGLD
-2194 KTAKPL
+2194 GKVAKPL
-2200 SKNATAEDKLKAEMD
+2200 PKDASHEDKLKAEMD
-2215 KQLDKTNPLKQDAK
+2215 KQLDQTAEAKTKTDAK
-2229 TMVDKANEAVKYQT
+2229 SMVDKANEAVKYQA
-2243 DAANLLTKTH
+2243 DAANILTKTH

-2261 EQATKETEKQFE
+2261 EQATKESEGLFSKAM
-2273 KSSTSLMDKLK
+2273 TSLQDKFTNFLSASRTAASK
-2284 SGLSSMANVVSNSF
+2284 IFSGTADGF
-2298 VGDAASGAVNAWNTV
+2298 IDGVGDATGVVAGGLGNSVFSGGQAILDKLRGSNKDAEKNLVQLAMKSGVTDPKEITMLLAQASHESGGFKHSRELGNDAYFAKYNNRKDLGNGPNDGARYKGRGWIQLTGRANYAAFSKWAGIDAVSNPEMVEKEPYASLATIWYWTQSSNMKRFGRKAAISGDITGATKAVNGGTNGLKDRQERFAKYSSLV
-2313 GMGIDSGLSQA
+2313 GNDVGAYLA
-2324 GNAIAGWLGDG
+2324 
-2335 KGLGGSGKWSKG
+2335 KLGGSTPSGGGSTPKG
-2347 KRDDLFPSI
+2347 TTASSTPSYMMTGGGTTAGQ
-2356 SAASK
+2356 STASK
-2361 KYGLNERTM
+2361 AGGGIVGGA
-2370 LTMAYIES
+2370 MAS
-2378 KGDPNA
+2378 LDA
-2384 SNPSGAKGIYQF
+2384 R
-2396 IPATAKAY
+2396 
-2404 GLGNPY
+2404 LGN
-2410 DQAANIDAGMR
+2410 
-2421 LTRDGIAYFKKKVG
+2421 
-2435 REPEPY
+2435 
-2441 EIYLMHQQGQGGL
+2441 
-2454 SIIAAAA
+2454 
-2461 AKGGTVPANIQKNVD
+2461 
-2476 SNAPQK
+2476 
-2482 GMTPAAFLAYW
+2482 
-2493 KQRYNESD
+2493 
-2501 LAVHGNGGGGASQ
+2501 
-2514 AAAPSGTSTA
+2514 
-2524 KPAAGTPKASANT
+2524 KASASSAT
-2537 PGYLLTGGTNKAP
+2537 SPQQS
-2550 AANAGG
+2550 NA
-2556 GGGGGGGGVAP
+2556 
-2567 AAKVK
+2567 
-2572 EKVFFGDS
+2572 
-2580 IADGYKN
+2580 
-2587 YHKGSGW
+2587 
-2594 TKVGA
+2594 
-2599 DPKTVLFYLSN
+2599 
-2610 TVLKNPSKYRDKDVY
+2610 
-2625 LSTGIS
+2625 
-2631 NNPTDSLS
+2631 
-2639 IATQLQR
+2639 
-2646 LKDLGVKVKVFG
+2646 
-2658 ISNQYPKGNPLAL
+2658 
-2671 NTLLATLCKRF
+2671 
-2682 GHTFLGGFNAGKD
+2682 
-2695 KVHPATY
+2695 
-2702 ATLPGG
+2702 
-2708 GSAAASKAPAKAT
+2708 
-2721 PAKAGTAAST
+2721 
-2731 GSASANTPGHLL
+2731 
-2743 TGGAKPL
+2743 
-2750 ANAAVAPQISNSV
+2750 V
-2763 NVAGSADWDFDKIVK
+2763 NVAGSADWNFDKVAETVVRNRK
-2778 AVLNNKLPKA
+2778 EKSK
-2788 SGKCAEYVRKALV
+2788 GKCAEHVRMGLV
-2801 AGDLRGKIQKTF
+2801 AGDLKGKIKKMF
-2813 GGKLGHAFEY
+2813 GGGLGHAFEY
-2823 LARLPKLGFNRVYS
+2823 LTNLPKLGFNAVFRGTS
-2837 GQQLKGFQLMKGD
+2837 LKGFNPMKGD
-2850 VVVFDKG
+2850 VAVFDRKT
-2857 VYGSD
+2857 YGQD
-2862 NKSGGGWVYGHVAI
+2862 KPNEGGWVYGHVCV
-2876 WTGGNW
+2876 WTGSNW
-2882 VSDFIQS
+2882 VSDFVQAT
-2889 SIYPHS
+2889 IYPHNR
-2895 KYASPG
+2895 YAAKG
-2901 IPFTIFRAN
+2901 LLFTIFRAH
-2910 GIAKEKVVDCKFP
+2910 GIATKALAALPSGKEDVGTQLNKP
-2923 GDEDFGQPL
+2923 ATQAARP
-2932 LQSTPTNAAQAKRQE
+2932 AQAPAIQPAE
-2947 QATQISPSADK
+2947 K

-2974 VPVSPPQ
+2974 VPSSSPQPVSP
-2981 PTSPMEQMGG
+2981 TDQMGG

-3020 SNTTGVD
+3020 TNPSGTD

-3037 NMSAIRNE
+3037 DMSAIRNE
-3045 KSPFSGVKNPVS
+3045 KSQFDGVKNPVS